1 MNGTGAK
8 YTIQLKARKLSGSEG
23 FLISFLSQD
32 PNGKSW
38 WNLGGWGNREHGI
51 ESDGVATS
59 HVAGQI
65 ETGRWYDIRIEVAGP
80 GIRCFLDNKLVHEV
94 KQGQLSALYA
104 VAGSKRDTGEVILKV
119 VCASNEPQ
127 TATISLAG
135 ASNVARQ
142 AQVCVLTSKAPEDEN
157 SFKEPTKVIPQET
170 TFEGASTSFEYTF
183 PPNSVT
189 IMRIKAEAAASV
201 NWIVLGRTQPV
212 GLAV

>member
-1 MNGTGAK
+1 MNVTGAK

-51 ESDGVATS
+51 ESDGMAAS

-80 GIRCFLDNKLVHEV
+80 GVRCFLDDQLVHEV

-119 VCASNEPQ
+119 VCAFERAPDDDH
-127 TATISLAG
+127 LAG
-135 ASNVARQ
+135 RHEQGCPS
-142 AQVCVLTSKAPEDEN
+142 
-157 SFKEPTKVIPQET
+157 
-170 TFEGASTSFEYTF
+170 GAG
-183 PPNSVT
+183 V
-189 IMRIKAEAAASV
+189 RAHVQDA
-201 NWIVLGRTQPV
+201 GR
-212 GLAV
+212 